1 MKPFPWKC
9 GTCRQRG
16 LVPAVIDYQVELT
29 HDGRAYLI
37 NLPGLNVFRCEQCAA
52 IVLDD
57 EADKKISDALH
68 AAAGLLPAEEIRR
81 GREKLGLTQ
90 KQLAHYLQVG
100 EATLSRWETGGQI
113 QQRAMDRLLRI
124 YFQVPEAR
132 RFIETTAS
140 APAEWNPPAPSGQ

>member
-1 MKPFPWKC
+1 M
-9 GTCRQRG
+9 
-16 LVPAVIDYQVELT
+16 LSLPALK
-29 HDGRAYLI
+29 
-37 NLPGLNVFRCEQCAA
+37 VFRCELCGA

-57 EADKKISDALH
+57 EANHRISLALRE
-68 AAAGLLPAEEIRR
+68 AGGLLSPEEIRR

-100 EATLSRWETGGQI
+100 EETLSRWETGGQI

-132 RFIETTAS
+132 HLIETTAS
-140 APAEWNPPAPSGQ
+140 APAEWNPPAPSP